1 MRSDGGP
8 SGLPP
13 RDRGQSVAINY
24 TLSLIIVT
32 VLISALFMSMSD
44 FMGDERER
52 VTRSE
57 LEVLGNRITADIA
70 TTDRLARATD
80 GDARTE
86 IRTDI
91 PPDVAGVDYSVTI
104 TSATAGSGY
113 YDVEVQLR
121 APAVDVNR
129 NVSVRTSTEVSN
141 SRLIGGSYRV
151 VYGGST
157 IEVKND

>member
-1 MRSDGGP
+1 MRRDRGP

-44 FMGDERER
+44 YLESEREQ

-57 LEVLGNRITADIA
+57 LEVLGNRVTADIA
-70 TTDRLARATD
+70 TVDRLARTTA
-80 GDARTE
+80 GDDRAE
-86 IRTDI
+86 IRTGI
-91 PPDVAGVDYSVTI
+91 PQEVAGVSYSLRI
-104 TSATAGSGY
+104 TSTPTGSY

-121 APAVDVNR
+121 APEGDVTR
-129 NVSVRTSTEVSN
+129 NVSVRTETPVTTST
-141 SRLIGGSYRV
+141 LAGGSYAV
-151 VYGGST
+151 VYDGST
-157 IEVKND
+157 IEVDDD